1 MKRKLLAKTAALLVA
16 AGMAVGLSACGSS
29 NEAESTAVKTIAY
42 QEMEDVTGLYT
53 NVLTG
58 EEMRDRLVASW
69 SAVTHLD
76 TLQQF
81 NTLVLTAENSTLSG
95 DQYEL
100 TKDLYN
106 GEMGIHIEA
115 RFYGTY
121 SFEGNQV
128 LLNVPDYYTWIYYRN
143 GSIMTDPVVYQPV
156 DVAATGND
164 GCSFFGDYLDYHGY
178 HRVEEMKVVVD
189 PATGEFIFDIVEND
203 DAADMGNESEDDGFN
218 AGPIFE

>member
-1 MKRKLLAKTAALLVA
+1 MKRKFLTTAVTLMLAI
-16 AGMAVGLSACGSS
+16 GMTIGLSGCGSDS
-29 NEAESTAVKTIAY
+29 AEDVKASKNIAY
-42 QEMEDVTGLYT
+42 QAMEDVTGLYT
-53 NVLTG
+53 NVITG

-69 SAVTHLD
+69 SAVTHLE

-81 NTLVLTAENSTLSG
+81 NTLVLTAENTTMSG
-95 DQYEL
+95 DHYEL

-121 SFEGNQV
+121 SFDGNQV
-128 LLNVPDYYTWIYYRN
+128 LLNIPDHYTWIYYRN
-143 GSIMTDPVVYQPV
+143 GNIMNDPIVYQPV
-156 DVAATGND
+156 DVEATGND

-178 HRVEEMKVVVD
+178 HRVEDMKVVVD
-189 PATGEFIFDIVEND
+189 PSTGEFIFDITEND
-203 DAADMGNESEDDGFN
+203 DAADMGNESEDDGFQ